1 MHVTVRLTEREA
13 AALTVVTPDDIAAA
27 FPRGGY
33 EGALNGAR
41 KIIASAVQRRR
52 ARLVEL
58 SRRKESESCSM

>member
-13 AALTVVTPDDIAAA
+13 AALTVVTPDELAAA

-41 KIIASAVQRRR
+41 KIITSAVQRRR
-52 ARLVEL
+52 AQLTEL
-58 SRRKESESCSM
+58 SRPEES